1 MAVYKNKSYLC
12 TRDLNNKST
21 MANFCC
27 NTITIKGDQVTLRNI
42 HHILKRESEDG
53 LFERLIGKEPG
64 MTQEQYKSDW
74 YQSNIRY
81 WGCKS
86 DVEMDFHYE
95 LSDGELTLH
104 PDTPY
109 SPPIEFCRT
118 LATSYNVDIHMFY
131 YGIEDDFCGVT
142 TLTKE
147 GFINEEDYD
156 YLDGLYIF
164 GEMEMFWNEV
174 ESRIEYYIECCE
186 EDNLGVDDFI
196 TDHINGVSDETKDEI
211 REMFQEQLELYKN

>member
-1 MAVYKNKSYLC
+1 
-12 TRDLNNKST
+12 

-27 NTITIKGDQVTLRNI
+27 NTITIKGDQVTLKNI
-42 HHILKRESEDG
+42 FNILKRESEEG
-53 LFERLIGKEPG
+53 LFQRLIGKEPT
-64 MTQEQYKSDW
+64 MTEEKYESDW

-86 DVEMDFHYE
+86 DVDMDFHYE
-95 LSDGELTLH
+95 LSDGELMLH

-118 LATSYNVDIHMFY
+118 LATSYNVDVHMFY

-147 GFINEEDYD
+147 GFITEEDYD

-164 GEMEMFWNEV
+164 GEMDLFWSEI
-174 ESRIEYYIECCE
+174 ESRIESFIEY
-186 EDNLGVDDFI
+186 EDNTDVEEFI
-196 TDHINGVSDETKDEI
+196 EEYVPAVSDDTKDEI
-211 REMFQEQLELYKN
+211 RELFQEQLELYKN

>member
-1 MAVYKNKSYLC
+1 
-12 TRDLNNKST
+12 
-21 MANFCC
+21 MANYCC
-27 NTITIKGDQVTLRNI
+27 NTITIKGDQITLKNI
-42 HHILKRESEDG
+42 YHILKRESEDG
-53 LFERLIGKEPG
+53 LFERLVGTRPGITKE
-64 MTQEQYKSDW
+64 EYN
-74 YQSNIRY
+74 SNAYNINLED
-81 WGCKS
+81 WGCRS
-86 DVEMDFHYE
+86 DVDVDFHYE

-118 LATSYNVDIHMFY
+118 LCVSYNVDIHMFY

-147 GFINEEDYD
+147 GFTNEEDYD

-164 GEMEMFWNEV
+164 GEMDLFWSEI
-174 ESRIEYYIECCE
+174 ESRMEIFIED
-186 EDNLGVDDFI
+186 EDEDGDVEMFI
-196 TDHINGVSDETKDEI
+196 TDFAEAVSDETKNEI